1 LLLGCSPIGGFIVR
15 GLVFE
20 SLTSQ
25 LQTVFQGLGR
35 RGKLRPED
43 VDVAL
48 REIRLALLEADVH
61 YQVVKDLL
69 DSVRVRALGEEV
81 SRAINPAQQVIRIIY
96 DELTQALGETARLS
110 LHGPKPRVILLV
122 GLQGSGKTTTAA
134 KLARMLRA
142 QGERVWL
149 VAADPYRPAA
159 VEQLQT
165 LGDEIGV
172 PVFNEAG
179 VNPADLCAAGV
190 ERARN
195 DGGSV
200 VIIDTAGRSQ
210 LDDELMREIGSIQNR
225 VEPVEVLLVADSMTG
240 QEAINIAQGFHDNLE
255 LTGLILTK
263 MDGDARGGAAISIRA
278 VTGIPIKFLGVGESR
293 DAFEVFEAER
303 LASRILGMGDLK
315 GLIEQAAS
323 MDVEDAEQQAAKIL
337 EGDFTLEDFNQ
348 QISMMR
354 NMGPISK
361 LLDMM
366 PNSMVGLGGTK
377 VDGVAAERQ
386 IKRTQAILQSMTV
399 KERQSPK
406 ILNASRKRR
415 IALGSGTSVPEVN
428 QLLRQYKQ
436 TRKLMKKIGKRGLPT
451 MGKWPL

>member
-1 LLLGCSPIGGFIVR
+1 
-15 GLVFE
+15 VFE

>member
-1 LLLGCSPIGGFIVR
+1 M
-15 GLVFE
+15 FE

-25 LQTVFQGLGR
+25 LQSVFQGLGR

-43 VDVAL
+43 VDGAL

-81 SRAINPAQQVIRIIY
+81 SRAINPTQQVIRIIY
-96 DELTQALGETARLS
+96 DELTQALGETVRLS
-110 LHGPKPRVILLV
+110 LHGPKPYVILLV

-134 KLARMLRA
+134 KLAWMLRA

-159 VEQLQT
+159 VEQLQI
-165 LGDEIGV
+165 LGDEIGI
-172 PVFNEAG
+172 PVFSENG

-190 ERARN
+190 ERAKK

-210 LDDELMREIGSIQNR
+210 LDDELMRELQSIQNR
-225 VEPVEVLLVADSMTG
+225 VEPVEILIVADAMTG
-240 QEAINIAQGFHDNLE
+240 QEAIHIAQGFHDNLE
-255 LTGLILTK
+255 LSGLILTK

-293 DAFEVFEAER
+293 NALEVFEAER

-315 GLIEQAAS
+315 GLLEQAAS
-323 MDVEDAEQQAAKIL
+323 MEVEDAEQQAAKIL

-377 VDGVAAERQ
+377 VDGDAAERQ

-399 KERQSPK
+399 KERQGPK

>member
-1 LLLGCSPIGGFIVR
+1 M
-15 GLVFE
+15 FE
-20 SLTSQ
+20 SLTSK

-43 VDVAL
+43 VDAAL

-69 DSVRVRALGEEV
+69 DSVRERALGEEV
-81 SRAINPAQQVIRIIY
+81 SRAINPTQQVIRIIY

-159 VEQLQT
+159 VEQLQI

-172 PVFNEAG
+172 PVFSEDG
-179 VNPADLCAAGV
+179 VDPADLCAAGV
-190 ERARN
+190 ERAKN

-200 VIIDTAGRSQ
+200 VLIDTAGRSQ
-210 LDDELMREIGSIQNR
+210 LDDELMHELQSIQNR
-225 VEPVEVLLVADSMTG
+225 VEPVEILLVADAMTG
-240 QEAINIAQGFHDNLE
+240 QEAIHIAQGFHNNLE

-315 GLIEQAAS
+315 GLLEQAAS
-323 MDVEDAEQQAAKIL
+323 MDVEDAEEQAAKIL
-337 EGDFTLEDFNQ
+337 EGDFSLDDFNQ
-348 QISMMR
+348 QIAMMR

-366 PNSMVGLGGTK
+366 PNSMVGLGGNK
-377 VDGVAAERQ
+377 VDGDAAERQ
-386 IKRTQAILQSMTV
+386 IKRTQAILQSMTA
-399 KERQSPK
+399 KERQSPR

-436 TRKLMKKIGKRGLPT
+436 TRKLMKKIGKRGLPN

>member
-1 LLLGCSPIGGFIVR
+1 M
-15 GLVFE
+15 FE

-61 YQVVKDLL
+61 YQVVKELL

-315 GLIEQAAS
+315 GLSEQAAS

-377 VDGVAAERQ
+377 VDGVAA
-386 IKRTQAILQSMTV
+386 
-399 KERQSPK
+399 
-406 ILNASRKRR
+406 
-415 IALGSGTSVPEVN
+415 
-428 QLLRQYKQ
+428 
-436 TRKLMKKIGKRGLPT
+436 
-451 MGKWPL
+451 

>member
-1 LLLGCSPIGGFIVR
+1 
-15 GLVFE
+15 VFE

-43 VDVAL
+43 VDAAL

-69 DSVRVRALGEEV
+69 DSVRVRALGKEV
-81 SRAINPAQQVIRIIY
+81 SRAINPTQQVIRIIY

-149 VAADPYRPAA
+149 IAADPYRPAA
-159 VEQLQT
+159 VEQLQI

-172 PVFNEAG
+172 PVFSESG

-190 ERARN
+190 ERANN
-195 DGGSV
+195 DGGSI

-210 LDDELMREIGSIQNR
+210 LDDELMHELQSIQNR
-225 VEPVEVLLVADSMTG
+225 VEPVEILLVADAMTG
-240 QEAINIAQGFHDNLE
+240 QEAIHIAQGFHDNLE

-315 GLIEQAAS
+315 GLLEQAAS
-323 MDVEDAEQQAAKIL
+323 MDVEDAERQAAKIL

-366 PNSMVGLGGTK
+366 PNSMVGLGGNK
-377 VDGVAAERQ
+377 VDGDAAERQ

-406 ILNASRKRR
+406 VLNASRKRR

-436 TRKLMKKIGKRGLPT
+436 TRKLMKKIGKRGLPN

>member
-1 LLLGCSPIGGFIVR
+1 M
-15 GLVFE
+15 FE

-61 YQVVKDLL
+61 YQVVKELL

-399 KERQSPK
+399 KERQSLK

>member
-1 LLLGCSPIGGFIVR
+1 M
-15 GLVFE
+15 FE

-25 LQTVFQGLGR
+25 LQSVFQGLGR

-43 VDVAL
+43 VDGAL

-81 SRAINPAQQVIRIIY
+81 SRAINPTQQVIRIIY
-96 DELTQALGETARLS
+96 DELTQALGETVRLS
-110 LHGPKPRVILLV
+110 LHGPKPYVILLV

-134 KLARMLRA
+134 KLAWMLRA

-159 VEQLQT
+159 VEQLQI
-165 LGDEIGV
+165 LGDEIGI
-172 PVFNEAG
+172 PVFSENG

-190 ERARN
+190 ERAKK

-210 LDDELMREIGSIQNR
+210 LDDELMRELQSIQNR
-225 VEPVEVLLVADSMTG
+225 VEPVEILIVADAMTG
-240 QEAINIAQGFHDNLE
+240 QEAIHIAQGFHDNLE
-255 LTGLILTK
+255 LSGLILTK

-293 DAFEVFEAER
+293 NAIEVFEAER

-315 GLIEQAAS
+315 GLLEQAAS
-323 MDVEDAEQQAAKIL
+323 MEVEDAEQQAAKIL

-377 VDGVAAERQ
+377 VDGDAAERQ

-399 KERQSPK
+399 KERQGPK

>member
-1 LLLGCSPIGGFIVR
+1 
-15 GLVFE
+15 VFE

-43 VDVAL
+43 VDAAL

-69 DSVRVRALGEEV
+69 DSVRVRALGKEV
-81 SRAINPAQQVIRIIY
+81 SRAINPTQQVIRIIY

-149 VAADPYRPAA
+149 IAADPYRPAA
-159 VEQLQT
+159 VEQLQI

-172 PVFNEAG
+172 PVFSESG

-190 ERARN
+190 ERANN
-195 DGGSV
+195 DGGSI

-210 LDDELMREIGSIQNR
+210 LDDELMHELQSIQNR
-225 VEPVEVLLVADSMTG
+225 VEPVEILLVADAMTG
-240 QEAINIAQGFHDNLE
+240 QEAIHIAQGFHDYLE

-315 GLIEQAAS
+315 GLLEQAAS
-323 MDVEDAEQQAAKIL
+323 MDVEDAERQAAKIL

-366 PNSMVGLGGTK
+366 PNSMVGLGGNK
-377 VDGVAAERQ
+377 VDGDAAERQ

-406 ILNASRKRR
+406 VLNASRKRR

-436 TRKLMKKIGKRGLPT
+436 TRKLMKKIGKRGLPN

>member
-1 LLLGCSPIGGFIVR
+1 M
-15 GLVFE
+15 FE
-20 SLTSQ
+20 SLTSK

-43 VDVAL
+43 VDAAL

-69 DSVRVRALGEEV
+69 DSVRERALGEEV
-81 SRAINPAQQVIRIIY
+81 SRAINPTQQVIRIIY

-159 VEQLQT
+159 VEQLQI

-172 PVFNEAG
+172 PVFSEDG
-179 VNPADLCAAGV
+179 VDPADLCVAGV
-190 ERARN
+190 ERAKN

-200 VIIDTAGRSQ
+200 VLIDTAGRSQ
-210 LDDELMREIGSIQNR
+210 LDDELMHELQSIQNR
-225 VEPVEVLLVADSMTG
+225 VEPVEILLVADAMTG
-240 QEAINIAQGFHDNLE
+240 QEAIHIAQGFHNDLE

-315 GLIEQAAS
+315 GLLEQAAS
-323 MDVEDAEQQAAKIL
+323 MDVEDAEEQAAKIL
-337 EGDFTLEDFNQ
+337 EGDFSLDDFNQ
-348 QISMMR
+348 QIAMMR

-366 PNSMVGLGGTK
+366 PNSMVGLGGNK
-377 VDGVAAERQ
+377 VDGDAAERQ
-386 IKRTQAILQSMTV
+386 IKRTQAILQSMTA
-399 KERQSPK
+399 KERQSPR

-436 TRKLMKKIGKRGLPT
+436 TRKLMKKIGKRGLPN

>member
-1 LLLGCSPIGGFIVR
+1 M
-15 GLVFE
+15 FE
-20 SLTSQ
+20 SLTSR

-43 VDVAL
+43 VDAAL

-69 DSVRVRALGEEV
+69 ESVRVRALGEEV
-81 SRAINPAQQVIRIIY
+81 SRAINPTQQVIRIIY

-110 LHGPKPRVILLV
+110 LQGPKPRVILLV

-159 VEQLQT
+159 VEQLQI

-172 PVFNEAG
+172 PVFSENG
-179 VNPADLCAAGV
+179 VNPPDLCAAGI
-190 ERARN
+190 ERAKN
-195 DGGSV
+195 DGGSI

-210 LDDELMREIGSIQNR
+210 LDDELMRELQSIQNR
-225 VEPVEVLLVADSMTG
+225 VKPVEILLVADAMTG
-240 QEAINIAQGFHDNLE
+240 QEAIHIAQGFHENLE

-263 MDGDARGGAAISIRA
+263 MDGDARGGAAISIRS
-278 VTGIPIKFLGVGESR
+278 VTGVPIKFLGVGENR

-315 GLIEQAAS
+315 GLLEQAAS
-323 MDVEDAEQQAAKIL
+323 MDMEDAEQQAAKIL

-366 PNSMVGLGGTK
+366 PNSMVGLGGNK
-377 VDGVAAERQ
+377 VDGDAAERQ
-386 IKRTQAILQSMTV
+386 VIRTQAILQSMTV

-436 TRKLMKKIGKRGLPT
+436 TRKLMKKIGKRGLPNK
-451 MGKWPL
+451 GKWPL

>member
-1 LLLGCSPIGGFIVR
+1 MFK
-15 GLVFE
+15 

>member
-1 LLLGCSPIGGFIVR
+1 M
-15 GLVFE
+15 FE

-43 VDVAL
+43 VDAAL

-81 SRAINPAQQVIRIIY
+81 SRAINPTQQVIRIIY
-96 DELTQALGETARLS
+96 DELSKALGETAKLS

-159 VEQLQT
+159 VEQLQI

-172 PVFNEAG
+172 PVFSGNG
-179 VNPADLCAAGV
+179 VNPADLCTAGV
-190 ERARN
+190 ERAKN
-195 DGGSV
+195 DGGSI

-210 LDDELMREIGSIQNR
+210 LDDELMHELQSIQNR
-225 VEPVEVLLVADSMTG
+225 VEPVEILLVADAMTG
-240 QEAINIAQGFHDNLE
+240 QEAIHIAQGFHDNLE

-315 GLIEQAAS
+315 GLLEQAAT
-323 MDVEDAEQQAAKIL
+323 MDVEDAEQQATKIL

-366 PNSMVGLGGTK
+366 PNSMVGLGGNK
-377 VDGVAAERQ
+377 VDGDAAERQ

-406 ILNASRKRR
+406 ILNASRRRR

-436 TRKLMKKIGKRGLPT
+436 TRKLMKKIGKSGLPN

>member
-1 LLLGCSPIGGFIVR
+1 M
-15 GLVFE
+15 FE
-20 SLTSQ
+20 SLTSK

-43 VDVAL
+43 VDAAL

-69 DSVRVRALGEEV
+69 DSVRERALGEEV
-81 SRAINPAQQVIRIIY
+81 SRAINPTQQVIRIIY

-159 VEQLQT
+159 VEQLQI

-172 PVFNEAG
+172 PVFSEDG
-179 VNPADLCAAGV
+179 VDPADLCAAGV
-190 ERARN
+190 ERAKN

-200 VIIDTAGRSQ
+200 VLIDTAGRSQ
-210 LDDELMREIGSIQNR
+210 LDDELMHELQSIQNR
-225 VEPVEVLLVADSMTG
+225 VEPVEILLVADAMTG
-240 QEAINIAQGFHDNLE
+240 QEAIHIAQGFHNNLE

-278 VTGIPIKFLGVGESR
+278 VTGIPVKFLGVGESR

-315 GLIEQAAS
+315 GLLEQAAS
-323 MDVEDAEQQAAKIL
+323 MDVEDAEEQAAKIL
-337 EGDFTLEDFNQ
+337 EGDFSLDDFNQ
-348 QISMMR
+348 QIAMMR

-366 PNSMVGLGGTK
+366 PNSMVGLGGNK
-377 VDGVAAERQ
+377 VDGDAAERQ
-386 IKRTQAILQSMTV
+386 IKRTQAILQSMTA
-399 KERQSPK
+399 KERQSPR

-436 TRKLMKKIGKRGLPT
+436 TRKLMKKIGKRGLPN

>member
-1 LLLGCSPIGGFIVR
+1 M
-15 GLVFE
+15 FE

-25 LQTVFQGLGR
+25 LQSVFQGLGR

-43 VDVAL
+43 VDAAL

-81 SRAINPAQQVIRIIY
+81 SRAINPTQQVIRIIH
-96 DELTQALGETARLS
+96 DELRQALGETVRIS
-110 LHGPKPRVILLV
+110 LHGPKPRVILLA

-149 VAADPYRPAA
+149 IAADPYRPAA
-159 VEQLQT
+159 VEQLQI
-165 LGDEIGV
+165 LGDEISV
-172 PVFNEAG
+172 PVFSKPE
-179 VNPADLCAAGV
+179 VDPADMCAAGV
-190 ERARN
+190 ERAKN

-210 LDDELMREIGSIQNR
+210 LDEELMRELQTIKTR
-225 VEPVEVLLVADSMTG
+225 VEPVEILFIADAMTG
-240 QEAINIAQGFHDNLE
+240 QEAIRIAQGFHDDLE

-278 VTGIPIKFLGVGESR
+278 VTGIPIKYLGVGESR
-293 DAFEVFEAER
+293 DALEIFDAER

-315 GLIEQAAS
+315 GLLEQVAS
-323 MDVEDAEQQAAKIL
+323 VEMEDAEQQAAKIL

-354 NMGPISK
+354 NMGPIGK

-366 PNSMVGLGGTK
+366 PNSMVGLGGSK
-377 VDGVAAERQ
+377 VDGDAAERQ

-399 KERQSPK
+399 KERQKPAV
-406 ILNASRKRR
+406 LNASRKRR

-436 TRKLMKKIGKRGLPT
+436 TRKLMKKIGKRGLPK

>member
-1 LLLGCSPIGGFIVR
+1 M
-15 GLVFE
+15 FE

-255 LTGLILTK
+255 ITGLILTK

>member
-1 LLLGCSPIGGFIVR
+1 
-15 GLVFE
+15 VFE
-20 SLTSQ
+20 SLTSR

-43 VDVAL
+43 VDAAL

-69 DSVRVRALGEEV
+69 ESVRVRALGEEV
-81 SRAINPAQQVIRIIY
+81 SRAINPTQQVIRIIY

-110 LHGPKPRVILLV
+110 LQGPKPRVILLV

-159 VEQLQT
+159 VEQLQI

-172 PVFNEAG
+172 PVFSENG
-179 VNPADLCAAGV
+179 VNPPDLCAAGI
-190 ERARN
+190 ERAKN
-195 DGGSV
+195 DGGSI

-210 LDDELMREIGSIQNR
+210 LDDELMRELQSIQNR
-225 VEPVEVLLVADSMTG
+225 VKPVEILLVADAMTG
-240 QEAINIAQGFHDNLE
+240 QEAIHIAQGFHENLE

-263 MDGDARGGAAISIRA
+263 MDGDARGGAAISIRS
-278 VTGIPIKFLGVGESR
+278 VTGVPIKFLGVGENR

-315 GLIEQAAS
+315 GLLEQAAS
-323 MDVEDAEQQAAKIL
+323 MDMEDAEQQAAKIL

-366 PNSMVGLGGTK
+366 PNSMVGLGGNK
-377 VDGVAAERQ
+377 VDGDAAERQ
-386 IKRTQAILQSMTV
+386 VIRTQAILQSMTV

-436 TRKLMKKIGKRGLPT
+436 TRKLMKKIGKRGLPNK
-451 MGKWPL
+451 GKWPL

>member
-1 LLLGCSPIGGFIVR
+1 
-15 GLVFE
+15 VFE
-20 SLTSQ
+20 SLTSK

-43 VDVAL
+43 VDAAL

-69 DSVRVRALGEEV
+69 DSVRERALGEEV
-81 SRAINPAQQVIRIIY
+81 SRAINPTQQVIRIIY

-159 VEQLQT
+159 VEQLQI

-172 PVFNEAG
+172 PVFSEDG
-179 VNPADLCAAGV
+179 VDPADLCAAGV
-190 ERARN
+190 ERAKN
-195 DGGSV
+195 NGGSV
-200 VIIDTAGRSQ
+200 VLIDTAGRSQ
-210 LDDELMREIGSIQNR
+210 LDDELMHELQSIQNR
-225 VEPVEVLLVADSMTG
+225 VEPVEILLVADAMTG
-240 QEAINIAQGFHDNLE
+240 QEAIHIAQGFHNNLE

-278 VTGIPIKFLGVGESR
+278 VTGIPVKFLGVGESR
-293 DAFEVFEAER
+293 DAFEVFEADR

-315 GLIEQAAS
+315 GLLEQAAS
-323 MDVEDAEQQAAKIL
+323 MDVEDAEEQAAKIL
-337 EGDFTLEDFNQ
+337 EGDFSLDDFNQ
-348 QISMMR
+348 QIAMMR

-366 PNSMVGLGGTK
+366 PNSMVGLGGNK
-377 VDGVAAERQ
+377 VDGDAAERQ
-386 IKRTQAILQSMTV
+386 IKRTQAILQSMTA
-399 KERQSPK
+399 KERQSPR

-436 TRKLMKKIGKRGLPT
+436 TRKLMKKIGKRGLPN

>member
-1 LLLGCSPIGGFIVR
+1 
-15 GLVFE
+15 VFE

-43 VDVAL
+43 VDAAL

-69 DSVRVRALGEEV
+69 DSVRERALGEEV
-81 SRAINPAQQVIRIIY
+81 SRAINPTQQVIRIIY
-96 DELTQALGETARLS
+96 NALTQALGETARLS

-159 VEQLQT
+159 VEQLQI
-165 LGDEIGV
+165 LGEEIGV
-172 PVFNEAG
+172 PVFSENG

-190 ERARN
+190 ERAKN

-210 LDDELMREIGSIQNR
+210 LDDELMHELQSIQNR
-225 VEPVEVLLVADSMTG
+225 VKPVEILLIADAMTG
-240 QEAINIAQGFHDNLE
+240 QEAIHIAQGFHENLE

-315 GLIEQAAS
+315 GLLEQAAS

-366 PNSMVGLGGTK
+366 PNSMVGLGGNK
-377 VDGVAAERQ
+377 VDGDAAERQ
-386 IKRTQAILQSMTV
+386 IKRTQAILLSMTV
-399 KERQSPK
+399 KERQSPR

-436 TRKLMKKIGKRGLPT
+436 TRKLMKKIGKRGLPK

>member
-1 LLLGCSPIGGFIVR
+1 M
-15 GLVFE
+15 FE

-451 MGKWPL
+451 M

>member
-1 LLLGCSPIGGFIVR
+1 M
-15 GLVFE
+15 FE

-25 LQTVFQGLGR
+25 LQSVFQGLGR

-43 VDVAL
+43 VDGAL

-81 SRAINPAQQVIRIIY
+81 SRAINPTQQVIRIIY
-96 DELTQALGETARLS
+96 DEFTQALGETVRLS
-110 LHGPKPRVILLV
+110 LHGPKPCVILLV

-159 VEQLQT
+159 VEQLQI

-172 PVFNEAG
+172 PVFSENG

-190 ERARN
+190 ARAKN
-195 DGGSV
+195 DGGTV

-210 LDDELMREIGSIQNR
+210 LDDELMRELQSIQNR
-225 VEPVEVLLVADSMTG
+225 VEPVEILLVADAMTG
-240 QEAINIAQGFHDNLE
+240 QEAIYIAQGFHDNLE
-255 LTGLILTK
+255 LSGLILTK

-293 DAFEVFEAER
+293 DAIEVFEAER

-315 GLIEQAAS
+315 GLLEQATS
-323 MDVEDAEQQAAKIL
+323 MEVEDAEQQAAKIL

-377 VDGVAAERQ
+377 VDGDAAERQ